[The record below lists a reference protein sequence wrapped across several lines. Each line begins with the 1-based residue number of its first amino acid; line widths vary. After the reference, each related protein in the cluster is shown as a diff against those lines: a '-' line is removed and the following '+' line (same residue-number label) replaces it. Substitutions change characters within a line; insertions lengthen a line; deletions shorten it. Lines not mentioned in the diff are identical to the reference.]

1 MNFIFH
7 SKLLLFAT
15 ALIMTSS
22 QLNAQSMTG
31 TVLTQPCN
39 NNGQIGVTVS
49 GLTPPISYTYNNFQ
63 ANVSIVH
70 PNINSLTNNASG
82 LSAFQSINWGN
93 PNSWFV
99 SASDGVNSAFISL
112 VLSPAFTDSIK
123 VLNAV
128 CPATSTLE
136 AISFVGG
143 TPPFSVVWTNTTSA
157 INYSANP
164 ALVSNGNYSV
174 VITDA
179 AGCQVRSAPSFS
191 GSSIYVTSFSNISFG
206 INGTAANCTNGT
218 ASVTGVSGGT
228 SPYTYLWNNSA
239 TSSNISGLTQCSY
252 NCIVTDA
259 IGCQTTNYYNVAQAV
274 TISYNHT
281 GTNATCLQNN
291 GSILSFISGG
301 TLPYT
306 FLWSNS
312 ATTQNISGL
321 PGGAYY
327 LQITDANGCTGFGS
341 SYIGVNTPISVTYTA
356 SASSCTASTG
366 SATITANGGL
376 APYSVVWNTF
386 PSTSAGIS
394 ITNKPV
400 GNYFFKITD
409 ANGCVQNGIANIPSI
424 STINAAINSG
434 LATCPSTLANVSV
447 SVTGT
452 NGPFTYL
459 WNNATTASSL
469 SNMPTGQYSCII
481 TDAVG
486 CSVTKYG
493 YVSQINNV
501 SVGFNS
507 TPASCLFA
515 NDGSLVANAFG
526 GTAPYTYLWSNT
538 QTGPNATALSTGYY
552 YVTVTDANGCQN
564 IFNPNSIN
572 QAFVGYNAAN
582 NACYCTIS
590 GTVFADAN
598 NNCVK
603 NFGENGIENIQ
614 IHCVGFGYA
623 YTNANGVYSFLVP
636 TGTYTISE
644 SMQPFYP
651 LSTCQSNNQV
661 VTVTAAPNCVSTV
674 NFANTVVPIH
684 DLHLVTTSMNLPI
697 PGNGYQQRVILQN
710 EGTLIENTIKIGY
723 SHDGQLTYSNSIPWA
738 LTQQNSSTYPNWYS
752 ITTGFPILNIGAN
765 TTSFINYNVPTNIP
779 INTVINFKDTVAS
792 AAPIATN
799 WLTDYTPWNNVN
811 SYASL
816 VVGSYDPNFKEV
828 SPKGTGTQ
836 GNISKNDS
844 VLTYVVHFQNTGSY
858 FAQNVVVVDTIST
871 NLNLSSLRPGYS
883 DHNYSATI
891 SDNGVVKFTFK
902 NINLPWQSNYGDVLS
917 SGMFVYSVK
926 MKKNLAIGTKIKN
939 TAAIYFDYN
948 EPIITNTT
956 LNTLVAPGS
965 STTSLQELK
974 SSATNKLLL
983 FPNPARESFTLVFDS
998 PENTNGILTL
1008 FDISGREVS
1017 SKNISLLVGENSFT
1031 ESAALL
1037 QNGIYLIQ
1045 LKTSTETIT
1054 KKLVITK

>member
-1 MNFIFH
+1 MNYILR
-7 SKLLLFAT
+7 SKLFLFSAVLFIT
-15 ALIMTSS
+15 NSGLK
-22 QLNAQSMTG
+22 AQNMTG
-31 TVLTQPCN
+31 TVLVQPCN
-39 NNGQIGVTVS
+39 NNGQIGVTVA
-49 GLTPPISYTYNNFQ
+49 GLTPPINYTYTNWTASQ
-63 ANVSIVH
+63 SIVH
-70 PNINSLTNNASG
+70 ANISSLTDNVGG
-82 LSAFQSINWGN
+82 LGAFQSLGWGN
-93 PNSWFV
+93 PNNWFV
-99 SASDGVNSAFISL
+99 SASDGTNTAFVSL
-112 VLSPAFTDSIK
+112 LLSPAFTDSIK
-123 VLNAV
+123 VHYAV

-136 AISFVGG
+136 AINFVGG
-143 TPPFSVVWTNTTSA
+143 TPPFSVVWTNTTSSV
-157 INYSANP
+157 NYSSNP
-164 ALVSNGNYSV
+164 ALVSNGDYSV

-191 GSSIYVTSFSNISFG
+191 GSNIYVTSFSNITFA

-218 ASVTGVSGGT
+218 ASVSSISGGT
-228 SPYTYLWNNSA
+228 APYTYLWNNSA
-239 TSSNISGLTQCSY
+239 SSPNISGLTQGGY

-259 IGCQTTNYYNVAQAV
+259 IGCQTTNYYYVPQAV
-274 TISYNHT
+274 TINYNNST
-281 GTNATCLQNN
+281 TNATCLQTN
-291 GSILSFISGG
+291 GSILSFVSGG

-306 FLWSNS
+306 FLWSNN
-312 ATTQNISGL
+312 ATTQNISSL
-321 PGGAYY
+321 PGGLYT

-341 SYIGVNTPISVTYTA
+341 AYIGVSTPISVTYTA

-366 SATITANGGL
+366 SATITATGGQ
-376 APYSVVWNTF
+376 APYSVIWNTF
-386 PSTSAGIS
+386 PSTSTGIS
-394 ITNKPV
+394 ISNKPV
-400 GNYFFKITD
+400 GNYSFKVTD
-409 ANGCVQNGIANIPSI
+409 ANGCVQNGFVYIPPV
-424 STINAAINSG
+424 STINATMNNG
-434 LATCPSTLANVSV
+434 LATCPSTLASISVSV
-447 SVTGT
+447 SGT

-459 WNNATTASSL
+459 WNNAATTFSL
-469 SNMPTGQYSCII
+469 NNVPIGSYNCVI

-486 CSVTKYG
+486 CSVTKQG
-493 YVSQINNV
+493 FVWQINNV

-507 TPASCLFA
+507 NPASCIFV
-515 NDGSLVANAFG
+515 NDGSILANAFG
-526 GTAPYTYLWSNT
+526 GTAPYSYLWSNT
-538 QTGPNATALSTGYY
+538 QTGPNATALSTGFYH
-552 YVTVTDANGCQN
+552 VTVTDANGCKN

-582 NACYCTIS
+582 NSCYCTIS

-603 NFGENGIENIQ
+603 NFGENGIPNIQ
-614 IHCVGFGYA
+614 IHCAGFGYA

-644 SMQPFYP
+644 SLQSFYP
-651 LSTCQSNNQV
+651 LATCQSNNQV
-661 VTVTAAPNCVSTV
+661 LTVTAAANCVSAV
-674 NFANTVVPIH
+674 NFANTVVPVH
-684 DLHLVTTSMNLPI
+684 DLHIISTSINLPV
-697 PGNGYQQRVILQN
+697 PGNPYQQNIIVQN
-710 EGTLIENTIKIGY
+710 EGTLLENTIKLGY
-723 SHDGQLTYSNSIPWA
+723 SHDGQLNYNNCTPWA
-738 LTQQNSSTYPNWYS
+738 LTQQNSITYPNWYS
-752 ITTGFPILNIGAN
+752 ITSGFPALNAGSSSS
-765 TTSFINYNVPTNIP
+765 SFINYNVPTNIP
-779 INTVINFKDTVAS
+779 LGTVVNFKDTVAS
-792 AAPIATN
+792 ATPVATN

-811 SYASL
+811 SYASQ

-828 SPKGTGTQ
+828 SPKGAGTQ
-836 GNISKNDS
+836 GDITKNDS

-917 SGMFVYSVK
+917 SGMFVYSAK
-926 MKKNLAIGTKIKN
+926 LKKNLAIGTKIKN

-974 SSATNKLLL
+974 TSRLNKLLL
-983 FPNPARESFTLVFDS
+983 FPNPARENFTLVFNS

-1031 ESAALL
+1031 ESAAFL